1 LSRSASPAGGRATPL
16 IANHD
21 GSDPMLDSLR
31 RHATGTVAKILFGIL
46 IVSFA
51 VWGIGDVFRGPRGG
65 NTLAEVEGSPITAAE
80 VKNEFDNR
88 WHQLQQQYGTGLDR
102 QTAVALGLMN
112 QALETSIARRLVDA
126 HAHDLRLTAA
136 DATIAEAIRQD
147 PSFRGPAGFDRERFQ
162 LYLRSIGMSEQAY
175 IAALRAD
182 MVRRWLIDSMTG
194 SVAVPATL
202 ARKLVEHRQEERRGK
217 ALLVKAADIQVE
229 PPSEE
234 TLKAYLEENATAYQ
248 APEYRSATLLVLRP
262 EDMVGEIEVSDAD
275 LRASYDSRIAF
286 YRKPEQRRI
295 EQLLAPDEATIQ
307 RAAEL
312 VAGGKSFAD
321 AAKELGSGVERS
333 EVGPLAKGDLPAS
346 LDDAAWQLP
355 ADGVS
360 APVQSPFGWHLLK
373 VSEIVPETTQP
384 FDSVKEE
391 IRRELALERAASLLP
406 DMATRL
412 DDEIAA
418 GSALDEAARK
428 LGLEAVK
435 LEKFD
440 QTGHTAE
447 KERLAADRLTGDI
460 LSKIFA
466 AGQGEISLLEQTQD
480 GRYFMFRIDGIEP
493 AHPRTL
499 EEVRDEVAR
508 AWTAAE
514 QKKRARA
521 RAEELKGQATS
532 PAALEQLA
540 TGQTGVEL
548 VSVGPVTRSGKDVPP
563 GLSEGV
569 VQALFATQTG
579 QVAAQPVDVPAGSA
593 IVAVEEL
600 IPAKVEEPLV
610 DGTQA
615 AILNSMRAELIQ
627 AYEAALRR
635 RYDVSVNQSA
645 LAQLMEAQ
653 AQ

>member
-1 LSRSASPAGGRATPL
+1 
-16 IANHD
+16 
-21 GSDPMLDSLR
+21 MLDSLR
-31 RHATGTVAKILFGIL
+31 RHATGPVAKVLFGIL
-46 IVSFA
+46 ILSFA
-51 VWGIGDVFRGPRGG
+51 IWGIGDIFLGPRAG
-65 NTLAEVEGSPITAAE
+65 NAVAEVEGTEITQAE
-80 VKNEFDNR
+80 VKNEFENR
-88 WHQLQQQYGTGLDR
+88 WQQLQQQYGSGLDR

-112 QALETSIARRLVDA
+112 QALDTAIARRLVDA
-126 HAHDLRLTAA
+126 HADDLQLTAA
-136 DATIAEAIRQD
+136 DATIAEMIRQD
-147 PSFRGPAGFDRERFQ
+147 PSFQGAAGFDRERFQ
-162 LYLRSIGMSEQAY
+162 LYLRSIGMSEPGY
-175 IAALRAD
+175 IGALRAD
-182 MVRRWLIDSMTG
+182 MVRRWLIDAMTG
-194 SVAVPATL
+194 TVAVPDTL
-202 ARKLVEHRQEERRGK
+202 ARKLVEHRQEQRRGR
-217 ALLVKAADIQVE
+217 ALVVKAADIQVE

-234 TLKAYLEENATAYQ
+234 TLKAYLEANATAYQ
-248 APEYRSATLLVLRP
+248 APEYRDVTLLVLRP
-262 EDMVGEIEVSDAD
+262 EDMLGEIEVSDED
-275 LRASYDSRIAF
+275 LRASYDSKVAL
-286 YRKPEQRRI
+286 YRKPEQRRV
-295 EQLLAPDEATIQ
+295 EQLLAADEAAIK

-312 VAGGKSFAD
+312 VAGGRSFTDVAQ
-321 AAKELGSGVERS
+321 ELGPGVERS

-346 LDDAAWQLP
+346 LDEAAWQL
-355 ADGVS
+355 AAGETS

-384 FDSVKEE
+384 FDTVKEE
-391 IRRELALERAASLLP
+391 IRRELALERATNLLP

-418 GSALDEAARK
+418 GSALDAAAGK
-428 LGLEAVK
+428 LGLEALTLK
-435 LEKFD
+435 GID
-440 QTGHTAE
+440 QTGHTAA

-460 LSKIFA
+460 LAKIFA
-466 AGQGEISLLEQTQD
+466 AGQGETSLLEQTQD
-480 GRYFMFRIDGIEP
+480 GRSFMFRIDGIEP

-499 EEVRDEVAR
+499 DEVRDEVTA

-514 QKKRARA
+514 RSKRARA

-540 TGQTGVEL
+540 AGQTGLEL
-548 VSVGPVTRSGKDVPP
+548 LAVGPVTRSERNVPP

-569 VQALFATQTG
+569 VQALFSTPPG

-593 IVAVEEL
+593 IVAVEEVV
-600 IPAKVEEPLV
+600 PAKVEQPLV